1 MKNKIMVQNT
11 FLKWMNRKIIIYV
24 TLAMVE
30 WTIGIG
36 LGSIALKITIYNYE
50 PNKINETIK
59 LLIRIFSL
67 IDIFGSLSLTIIAV
81 EYFNLLSRLVKIRM
95 QNASNY
101 DQQILDSFFI
111 SSNGKNGQIDY
122 KQLSNKII
130 LLPIE
135 SKKLIQKV
143 KLNKY
148 LNSRNKMWN
157 YCALIFCNNYLIK
170 GSNLVLEPSKLQK
183 YYQEKINCISEEKSC

>member
-1 MKNKIMVQNT
+1 M
-11 FLKWMNRKIIIYV
+11 
-24 TLAMVE
+24 E
-30 WTIGIG
+30 WIIGIG
-36 LGSIALKITIYNYE
+36 LGSITLKVTNYYYE
-50 PNKINETIK
+50 LNKINETIN

-67 IDIFGSLSLTIIAV
+67 IDIFGSLCLTIIAV
-81 EYFNLLSRLVKIRM
+81 QYFNLLNRLVKIRM

-101 DQQILDSFFI
+101 DQQILDGFFI
-111 SSNGKNGQIDY
+111 FSNHKNDQINY
-122 KQLSNKII
+122 KQLLNNTI

-135 SKKLIQKV
+135 SKSLIQKI

-170 GSNLVLEPSKLQK
+170 GNNLVLKPSALQT
-183 YYQEKINCISEEKSC
+183 YYQEKINFVSKEKSC